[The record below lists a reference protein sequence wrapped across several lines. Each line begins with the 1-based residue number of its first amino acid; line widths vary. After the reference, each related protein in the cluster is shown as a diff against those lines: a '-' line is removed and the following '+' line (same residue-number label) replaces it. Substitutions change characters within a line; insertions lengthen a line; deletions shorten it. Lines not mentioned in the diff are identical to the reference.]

1 MRNQTI
7 KLRVTK
13 LEKLLIEKKA
23 KSTGQS
29 ISTYVRNLA
38 LGYEVKP
45 QLTKQELDCYLTLSK
60 YADNFRRISNLF
72 KSGDITG
79 MKNETLETSK
89 IIRQHLEKLKR

>member
-1 MRNQTI
+1 MRNLTI

-13 LEKLLIEKKA
+13 IEKLLIEKKA

-29 ISTYVRNLA
+29 ISSYIRNLA
-38 LGYEVKP
+38 LGYDVKP
-45 QLTKQELDCYLTLSK
+45 LLTEQELECYLTLSK

-72 KSGDITG
+72 KAGDITV
-79 MKNETLETSK
+79 MNNETLDTSK